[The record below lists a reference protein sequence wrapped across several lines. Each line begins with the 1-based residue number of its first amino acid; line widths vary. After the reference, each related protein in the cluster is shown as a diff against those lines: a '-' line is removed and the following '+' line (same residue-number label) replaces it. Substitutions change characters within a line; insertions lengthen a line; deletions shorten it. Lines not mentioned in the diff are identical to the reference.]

1 MTAFLIISVH
11 ALAAKSDT
19 KSVIYTHRRDNKHT
33 WFLHM
38 VVLPPL
44 SLREDL
50 HVEELKKEWMG
61 EDKLGAKRR

>member
-11 ALAAKSDT
+11 ALTAKSET

-38 VVLPPL
+38 VVPPPL
-44 SLREDL
+44 SLRADL
-50 HVEELKKEWMG
+50 EELKKEWMG